1 MPRSK
6 KLNLNSLLKK
16 YNFKGS
22 KSLQKAAYSAAVKKV
37 DKIKKEAL
45 VELNKHEVTREIEA
59 GPNAM
64 GSSLLGGKGS
74 LFGFLG
80 FDRSSQP
87 VEILR
92 SAFDTMFAVDKNQ
105 GTLKKVNERRFTL
118 EYQVYNVPT
127 ITEIYGITPLSW
139 TTKSWV
145 KGIERGISNAS
156 NTIFKDTDNSRSGV
170 ALQSKQKINFIKFN
184 PTPYVSTILDN
195 ARKKFR

>member
-1 MPRSK
+1 MPRSR

-22 KSLQKAAYSAAVKKV
+22 KSLQKAAYSTAVKKV

-64 GSSLLGGKGS
+64 GSNLLGGRGS

-80 FDRSSQP
+80 FDRNSQP

-92 SAFDTMFAVDKNQ
+92 SAFDIMFTVNKNQ

-118 EYQVYNVPT
+118 EYQVHNVPT

-145 KGIERGISNAS
+145 KGIERGISNSS
-156 NTIFKDTDNSRSGV
+156 NTIFKDTENSRSGV
-170 ALQSKQKINFIKFN
+170 AIQSKQKINFIKFN